1 MKTNACIEFGDF
13 QTPPALAEQICA
25 VVRARCGDFAAVV
38 EPTCGRG
45 AFLIA
50 AGAAFP
56 RAMLCG
62 REINP
67 AYVET
72 ARAALSDAGFS
83 GRADV
88 GVQDF
93 FSADWN
99 VEISAFPGRLLL
111 LGNPPWVT
119 NAGVATIGGSNL
131 PVKAN
136 FQGMRGLEARTG
148 KANFDI
154 SEWMLIR
161 LLEAA
166 RPRAAVL
173 AMLCKTAT
181 ARKFLRYAWRHD
193 GRVTRASV
201 HRIDAARH
209 FGAAVDA
216 CLLIAELG
224 ENGPAEADLFAS
236 LDAPRPAQR
245 FGLAGKN
252 LVADLPTYR
261 RCQHLEGLS
270 PYQWRSGLKHDCAPV
285 MELTSAGPGLFRN
298 QLDEVI
304 PLEANIVFPLLKC
317 THLARGRLAP
327 ERWVI
332 VTQRRVG
339 EATDDI
345 ARRAPQ
351 AWAYLQS
358 HAARFAARKSS
369 IYKSSPPFALFGIGE
384 YAFAPW
390 KVAIS
395 ALHRPPSFVV
405 VPPLEARPVMF
416 DDTCYFLPLW
426 SETEARIVAAVLNSP
441 SSLSFIESLTFPEAK
456 RPVTTELLHRLN
468 FRALAEEAGLL
479 PDWEE
484 VRGLR
489 ESSGS
494 AVGQLEMVM
503 ERPQS

>member
-1 MKTNACIEFGDF
+1 MKTNTRIEFGDF
-13 QTPPALAEQICA
+13 QTPPLLAEEICR
-25 VVRARCGDFAAVV
+25 VVRARCGDFAAVI
-38 EPTCGRG
+38 ETTCGHG
-45 AFLIA
+45 AFLAA

-56 RAMLCG
+56 RAGLCG

-67 AYVET
+67 AYVEI
-72 ARAALSDAGFS
+72 ARVALSDAGFD

-93 FSADWN
+93 FSADWSA
-99 VEISAFPGRLLL
+99 ELSAFPDRLLL

-119 NAGVATIGGSNL
+119 NAGVSAIGGSNL

-161 LLEAA
+161 LLEAI

-193 GRVTRASV
+193 GRVARASV
-201 HRIDAARH
+201 HRIDAAKH

-224 ENGPAEADLFAS
+224 DNGPAEADLFTS
-236 LDAPRPAQR
+236 LDASRPAQR
-245 FGLAGKN
+245 FGLAGKH

-285 MELTSAGPGLFRN
+285 MELAAAGPGLFRN
-298 QLDEVI
+298 QLGEVTAI
-304 PLEANIVFPLLKC
+304 EPDIVFPLLKC

-339 EATDDI
+339 EATDGI
-345 ARRAPQ
+345 ATRAPQ
-351 AWAYLQS
+351 AWAYLQG

-369 IYKSSPPFALFGIGE
+369 IYKSSAPFALFGIGE

-390 KVAIS
+390 KVAVS

-405 VPPLEARPVMF
+405 VPPLNGQPVMF
-416 DDTCYFLPLW
+416 DDTCYFIPLW
-426 SETEARIVAAVLNSP
+426 SEAEARVVAAVLNSP
-441 SSLSFIESLTFPEAK
+441 TAIAFIESLTFPEAK

-468 FRALAEEAGLL
+468 FHALAGEAGLL
-479 PDWEE
+479 SDWEE
-484 VRGLR
+484 ARGLR
-489 ESSGS
+489 EPAGS

-503 ERPQS
+503 ERPPP

>member
-1 MKTNACIEFGDF
+1 MKTNTRIEFGDF
-13 QTPPALAEQICA
+13 QTPPLLAEEICR
-25 VVRARCGDFAAVV
+25 VVRARCGDFAAVI
-38 EPTCGRG
+38 ETTCGHG
-45 AFLIA
+45 AFLAA
-50 AGAAFP
+50 AGAVFP
-56 RAMLCG
+56 RAGLCG

-67 AYVET
+67 AYVEI
-72 ARAALSDAGFS
+72 ARVALSDAGFD

-99 VEISAFPGRLLL
+99 AELSAFPDRLLL

-119 NAGVATIGGSNL
+119 NAGVSAIGGSNL

-161 LLEAA
+161 LLEAI

-193 GRVTRASV
+193 GRVARASV
-201 HRIDAARH
+201 HRIDAAKY

-224 ENGPAEADLFAS
+224 DNGPAEADLFTS
-236 LDAPRPAQR
+236 LDASRPAQR
-245 FGLAGKN
+245 FGLAGKH
-252 LVADLPTYR
+252 LVADRPTYR

-270 PYQWRSGLKHDCAPV
+270 SYQWRSGLKHDCAPV
-285 MELTSAGPGLFRN
+285 MELAAAGPGLFRN
-298 QLDEVI
+298 QLGEVTAI
-304 PLEANIVFPLLKC
+304 EPDIVFPLLKC

-332 VTQRRVG
+332 VTQRHVG
-339 EATDDI
+339 EATDGI
-345 ARRAPQ
+345 ATRAPQ

-369 IYKSSPPFALFGIGE
+369 IYKSSAPFALFGIGE

-390 KVAIS
+390 KVAVS

-405 VPPLEARPVMF
+405 VPPLNGQPVMF
-416 DDTCYFLPLW
+416 DDTCYFIPLW
-426 SETEARIVAAVLNSP
+426 SEAEARVVAAVLNSP
-441 SSLSFIESLTFPEAK
+441 TAIAFIESLTFPEAK

-468 FRALAEEAGLL
+468 FHALAGEAGLL
-479 PDWEE
+479 SDWEE
-484 VRGLR
+484 ARGLR
-489 ESSGS
+489 EPAGS

-503 ERPQS
+503 ERPPA